1 MFPHFF
7 VQVSAPFP
15 PAPPSEPPP
24 GAAAAAPPAAA
35 AAASPEAA
43 AGPVAARGRAATAL
57 GRGRP
62 RPWKIFIDG
71 LVSLVVRRWKMVEDW
86 EMEDC
91 HIDLVVYYGM
101 LISG

>member
-35 AAASPEAA
+35 AAASAA

-71 LVSLVVRRWKMVEDW
+71 LVVRRWKMVED
-86 EMEDC
+86 
-91 HIDLVVYYGM
+91 
-101 LISG
+101 